1 MVVILF
7 APCVITLVHHREQI
21 AISCWPNVVALRTT
35 TLATAGK
42 AEATKTK
49 KRRRIILVWTRKKVL
64 DTTSEQACNNT
75 FEVWSSQVTKKFILS
90 HQLFFPLCNLKILVP
105 FVTNSELK
113 KKNWNFSGYIQKKG
127 CWLKN
132 IFTYIVLL
140 KKRVPDATCLL
151 NLICSSI
158 VATQLMIDNQLD

>member
-1 MVVILF
+1 MSLWNFSVLRQIMVVILF

-49 KRRRIILVWTRKKVL
+49 KRRQIILVWTRKKVL

-90 HQLFFPLCNLKILVP
+90 HQLFFPLCNLEILVP

-113 KKNWNFSGYIQKKG
+113 KKRTEIFLVTYRKK
-127 CWLKN
+127 
-132 IFTYIVLL
+132 V
-140 KKRVPDATCLL
+140 VD
-151 NLICSSI
+151 
-158 VATQLMIDNQLD
+158 

>member
-1 MVVILF
+1 MRSSTPWPRICLGIATQLAVTKMGLQKLMSLWNFSVLRQIMVVILF

-75 FEVWSSQVTKKFILS
+75 FGVWS
-90 HQLFFPLCNLKILVP
+90 HQLFFPLFNLKILVP
-105 FVTNSELK
+105 FVTDSEL
-113 KKNWNFSGYIQKKG
+113 
-127 CWLKN
+127 
-132 IFTYIVLL
+132 
-140 KKRVPDATCLL
+140 
-151 NLICSSI
+151 
-158 VATQLMIDNQLD
+158 